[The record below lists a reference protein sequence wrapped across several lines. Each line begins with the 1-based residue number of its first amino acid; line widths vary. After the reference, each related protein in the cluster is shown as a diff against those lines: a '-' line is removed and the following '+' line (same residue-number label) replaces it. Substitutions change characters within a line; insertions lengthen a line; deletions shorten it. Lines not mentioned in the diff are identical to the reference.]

1 MVQYNGLLKL
11 LQVSTVCPFLLIL
24 LIDTA
29 SSGKVIFNYWKSSIT
44 ILHLNLPVDDR
55 TVRQKLY
62 SDTSETGVYV
72 SQNSL
77 NFEGGAVIL
86 QPNVTQRNDE
96 ENVVVLKDS
105 MDKSGCF
112 PPFLDNYPKNESW
125 IAVVTNDQCSIEDK
139 VRNAHALNAS
149 GVLIYEAKEERPL
162 FSMAGKDND
171 NLIMID

>member
-1 MVQYNGLLKL
+1 MFQFNYL
-11 LQVSTVCPFLLIL
+11 LQASMFCPFLLIL
-24 LIDTA
+24 LIDSA
-29 SSGKVIFNYWKSSIT
+29 STGKVIYNYWKSSIT
-44 ILHLNLPVDDR
+44 ILHLNLPVDDK

-86 QPNVTQRNDE
+86 QPNVTQRNDQK
-96 ENVVVLKDS
+96 NVIVPEDAT
-105 MDKSGCF
+105 DKSGCF
-112 PPFLDNYPKNESW
+112 PPFLESYPKNESW
-125 IAVVTNDQCSIEDK
+125 IAVVTTDQCSIEDK

-149 GVLIYEAKEERPL
+149 GVLIYEVKEERPL

-171 NLIMID
+171 NSSMIN